1 MKKLLIGLMAL
12 SSLSVFAG
20 ALGTP
25 DQDPVIK
32 NVRERFAKAK
42 VPNLEALVLNDHS
55 CRSLSAVRDN
65 FWTSEHE
72 STRYRFKSFD
82 GLIIASDVLSHIT
95 MVSNGKELIG
105 SLDPKYNMPGYLAI
119 RETESG
125 DLIIE
130 TSQYDANSTL
140 AKSIS
145 NDGAAK
151 AYVYDVCV
159 KNKVNTSPNSYRCQL
174 ATDFC
179 GYKGGR
185 YGFWVKAEDKNTA
198 IDKCLNVSENRN
210 HRLCK
215 VE

>member
-1 MKKLLIGLMAL
+1 MKKFLIALLAL
-12 SSLSVFAG
+12 NSLTVFSG
-20 ALGTP
+20 TLGTP

-42 VPNLEALVLNDHS
+42 VPNLEALVLHDYS

-65 FWTSEHE
+65 FWQSENA
-72 STRYRFKSFD
+72 SIRYRFKSFD
-82 GLIIASDVLSHIT
+82 GLIIASDVLSVTT

-105 SLDPKYNMPGYLAI
+105 NLDQKYYEPGYVAI

-130 TSQYDANSTL
+130 TSQIDANTTL

-151 AYVYDVCV
+151 AYLYDVCV
-159 KNKVNTSPNSYRCQL
+159 KNKVKTSYRCQL

-185 YGFWVKAEDKNTA
+185 YGFWVKAEDKNIAT
-198 IDKCLNVSENRN
+198 DKCLKVSENRY
-210 HRLCK
+210 HHLCE

>member
-1 MKKLLIGLMAL
+1 MKKLLIAL
-12 SSLSVFAG
+12 LALNSLTVFSG
-20 ALGTP
+20 TLGTP

-42 VPNLEALVLNDHS
+42 VPNLEALVLHDYS

-65 FWTSEHE
+65 FWQSEDD
-72 STRYRFKSFD
+72 SKRYRFKSFD
-82 GLIIASDVLSHIT
+82 GLIIASNVLSDTT

-105 SLDPKYNMPGYLAI
+105 NLDQKYYEPGYLAI

-125 DLIIE
+125 DLITE
-130 TSQYDANSTL
+130 TSQFDTNTTL

-151 AYVYDVCV
+151 AFTYEVCV
-159 KNKVNTSPNSYRCQL
+159 KSKVKTSSNSYRCQL

-185 YGFWVKAEDKNTA
+185 YGFWVKAEDKNIAT
-198 IDKCLNVSENRN
+198 DKCLKVSENRN
-210 HRLCK
+210 HYLCQ